1 MVNWK
6 PLKNSLRH
14 LRRRVYEFLGDDRY
28 SRPSLY
34 DLDRKLEKYL
44 DFDGGFFVELGANDG
59 YSQSNTYYFE
69 AIRRWQGILIEP
81 IPDACA
87 AAARLRRRSRVFN
100 CACVSFD
107 YPHPYVE
114 MTYGGL
120 MSVVNGALRDP
131 ALETAYTAQGSAF
144 ANAESYRIRVP
155 ARTLTAILDEAQVQH
170 IDLLSLDVEGS
181 ELQVLKGLDF
191 DRYRPR
197 YMLVEAYFFREEIEA
212 FLRDTYEVVEQLT
225 GHDILYRW
233 KQPPNVSAK
242 TGG

>member
-1 MVNWK
+1 MVNRK

-28 SRPSLY
+28 SRPSLH

-69 AIRRWQGILIEP
+69 AIRRWQGVLIEP
-81 IPDACA
+81 IPDACT

-131 ALETAYTAQGSAF
+131 ALEAAYTAQGSAF

-191 DRYRPR
+191 DRYRPT

-225 GHDILYRW
+225 GHDILYRC
-233 KQPPNVSAK
+233 KQPLNDSAK